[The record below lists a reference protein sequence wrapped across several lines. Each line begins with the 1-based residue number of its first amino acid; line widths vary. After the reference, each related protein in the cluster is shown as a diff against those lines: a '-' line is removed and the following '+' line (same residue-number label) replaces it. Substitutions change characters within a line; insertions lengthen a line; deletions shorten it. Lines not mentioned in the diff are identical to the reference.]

1 MRLQAHK
8 GGPRWQAPFCRNR
21 RSGPDRVHVVPAT
34 LPLTLALS
42 RGGDALSLNHVRS
55 RSLHIGCIWPTPRGI
70 SCWHSW
76 LPRDAR
82 LTASTPAATESSSEL
97 SVDTAGAANEG
108 FSIANTFQFAG
119 RQKSRRAATS
129 PQADP
134 NPRLFSA
141 NGLYARGTNI
151 YGYLVLIYF
160 GHECSFSQNASP

>member
-1 MRLQAHK
+1 MANARRHFLLALVAAPRCQAH
-8 GGPRWQAPFCRNR
+8 GLDPCSDG
-21 RSGPDRVHVVPAT
+21 
-34 LPLTLALS
+34 
-42 RGGDALSLNHVRS
+42 
-55 RSLHIGCIWPTPRGI
+55 
-70 SCWHSW
+70 
-76 LPRDAR
+76 
-82 LTASTPAATESSSEL
+82 ESSSEL
-97 SVDTAGAANEG
+97 FVDTAGAANEG